1 MVHRITGRCTPIHRQ
16 HHAGNLSRALACQGE
31 YMGSSLTSMV
41 EALWPYMKH
50 DPGELKFGASVFEAG
65 VNKTVKD
72 LEEAY
77 PPEWRMSRSGR
88 KRK

>member
-1 MVHRITGRCTPIHRQ
+1 
-16 HHAGNLSRALACQGE
+16 
-31 YMGSSLTSMV
+31 MGSSLTSMV

-50 DPGELKFGASVFEAG
+50 DPGELKFGAAMFEAG
-65 VNKTVKD
+65 VNNTVKD
-72 LEEAY
+72 LENAY